1 MSAPSN
7 RGRSMTTTTES
18 PPDPREIDRLVEQ
31 IMPILAGHHEAIQS
45 GVLADLLSMWL
56 AGHFIEGS
64 AKKTAKLR
72 EELLRD
78 DIKLGRRLSL
88 ATEAMV
94 LGGSDR
100 G

>member
-1 MSAPSN
+1 
-7 RGRSMTTTTES
+7 MTTTTES

-72 EELLRD
+72 EQLLRD
-78 DIKLGRRLSL
+78 HMQLVRKLIPVN
-88 ATEAMV
+88 EAMI
-94 LGGSDR
+94 LERTRKGSS
-100 G
+100 